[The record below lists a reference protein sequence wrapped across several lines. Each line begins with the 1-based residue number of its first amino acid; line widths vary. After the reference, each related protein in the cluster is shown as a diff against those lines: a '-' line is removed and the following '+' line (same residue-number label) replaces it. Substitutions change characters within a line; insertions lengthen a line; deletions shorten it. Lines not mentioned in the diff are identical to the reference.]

1 MYTQVK
7 EQRRSGG
14 TPSAVVRQRVTFA
27 DNRSSSIIQRKLCFG
42 IEKQA
47 IQRVPARTQ
56 NQKDTNKYDVTYSG
70 RQRDFI
76 GGGDPSGVGVGNV
89 QSYSAAVDITR
100 PQTEDDYNDTVDIDA
115 DTHEY
120 HKGHMLSK
128 ALGGLGNVENIFWQD
143 GGQNTT
149 GDWISFERNVE
160 NARRL
165 RSSLNMTY
173 RVVLNGPGLTYSF

>member
-47 IQRVPARTQ
+47 IQRVPARIQ
-56 NQKDTNKYDVTYSG
+56 NQKDTNRYDVTYFG
-70 RQRDFI
+70 RQSDFT
-76 GGGDPSGVGVGNV
+76 GGGDPTGVGVGNV
-89 QSYSAAVDITR
+89 QSYSAAVNITR
-100 PQTEDDYNDTVDIDA
+100 PGNQAPIQKGVTINA
-115 DTHEY
+115 ATHEY
-120 HKGHMLSK
+120 QQGHMLAK
-128 ALGGLGNVENIFWQD
+128 ALGGLGNIENIFWQD

-149 GDWISFERNVE
+149 GAWNSFERNVG
-160 NARRL
+160 NARDL
-165 RSSLNMTY
+165 GSNLNMAY